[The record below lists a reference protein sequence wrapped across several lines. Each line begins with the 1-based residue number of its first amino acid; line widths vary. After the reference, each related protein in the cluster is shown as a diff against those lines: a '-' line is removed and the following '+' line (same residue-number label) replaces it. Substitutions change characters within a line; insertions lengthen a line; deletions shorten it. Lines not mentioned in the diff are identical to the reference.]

1 MMQEIMQFISRHPM
15 LSLAWIALLIAVIIL
30 TFKGLFAK
38 TKNITRAQAIQLIN
52 KEEAISIDLR
62 SRDDFRKGH
71 IIDSINLTP
80 SEIKDN
86 NIGELEKHK
95 QKTIIVVSAN
105 GMAASKPAEQLVQY
119 GFERVLIL
127 KEGITGW
134 SSENLPLARGK
145 K

>member
-1 MMQEIMQFISRHPM
+1 MMQEIMQFISRHPI

-95 QKTIIVVSAN
+95 QKPIIVVSEN
-105 GMAASKPAEQLVQY
+105 GMKASKPAEQLVQY
-119 GFERVLIL
+119 GFERVFIL

>member
-1 MMQEIMQFISRHPM
+1 MMQEIMQFIGRHPI

-30 TFKGLFAK
+30 AFKGLFAK
-38 TKNITRAQAIQLIN
+38 TKNITCAQAIQLIN
-52 KEEAISIDLR
+52 KEEAITIDLR
-62 SRDDFRKGH
+62 SRDNFRKGH

-95 QKTIIVVSAN
+95 QKPIIVVSAN
-105 GMAASKPAEQLVQY
+105 GMVASKPAEQLVQY
-119 GFERVLIL
+119 GFERVFIL

-134 SSENLPLARGK
+134 SSENLPLARDK

>member
-1 MMQEIMQFISRHPM
+1 MQEIMLFISRHPI
-15 LSLAWIALLIAVIIL
+15 LSLAWIALLIVVIIL

-52 KEEAISIDLR
+52 KEEAVTIDLR
-62 SRDDFRKGH
+62 SRDDFRKEH

-95 QKTIIVVSAN
+95 QKPIIVVSTN
-105 GMAASKPAEQLVQY
+105 GMEASKPAEQLVQY
-119 GFERVLIL
+119 GFERVFIL

-134 SSENLPLARGK
+134 SNENLPLARGK

>member
-1 MMQEIMQFISRHPM
+1 MMQEIMQFISRHPI

-71 IIDSINLTP
+71 IIDSISLTP
-80 SEIKDN
+80 SEIKDH

-95 QKTIIVVSAN
+95 QKPIIVVSAN
-105 GMAASKPAEQLVQY
+105 GMEASKPAEQLVQY
-119 GFERVLIL
+119 GFERVFIL